1 MGRAANP
8 PDPAS
13 VLMFGWTGFKRSGWS
28 ETYFFRPL
36 PAWLEPP
43 SPSLRG
49 TRIRKAVQRRGWVW
63 AGGTKPGPLS
73 VPPGD
78 GNPAERRGAAG
89 QGLFRTLDSG
99 PGPAPAQGC
108 RLPQARGSFCGGGA
122 REKGPARLRLRGCV
136 GQTLGRKRKKKK
148 LLAAGAAVF

>member
-43 SPSLRG
+43 SSSLRG

-89 QGLFRTLDSG
+89 GCSG
-99 PGPAPAQGC
+99 PWTAAPAQPRPRADASLRPVAASAEAGPG
-108 RLPQARGSFCGGGA
+108 RRDPHGSGS
-122 REKGPARLRLRGCV
+122 V
-136 GQTLGRKRKKKK
+136 GVWGRR
-148 LLAAGAAVF
+148 